1 MARVTD
7 TIGGRLDAVAP
18 TAEGRRVRGE
28 VAVITARVV
37 HRDAERASRHAAR
50 LGGVFDPV
58 SSLWQFR
65 ATSAFELQGGV
76 QELRFAGLLPLE
88 MRYHDQ
94 LAAVWVD
101 FDFGRRVMQWRPI
114 GAGAEV

>member
-1 MARVTD
+1 VARVTH
-7 TIGGRLDAVAP
+7 TIGGRLDAVVP
-18 TAEGRRVRGE
+18 TAERAAARGE

-37 HRDAERASRHAAR
+37 HRDAMRACREAAR

-58 SSLWQFR
+58 SSVWQFR

-88 MRYHDQ
+88 MRYRDQ

-101 FDFGRRVMQWRPI
+101 FDFGRRVMQWRPV
-114 GAGAEV
+114 GGRAEA

>member
-1 MARVTD
+1 VARVTD
-7 TIGGRLDAVAP
+7 IIGGRLDTVIP
-18 TAEGRRVRGE
+18 TAERRSARGE

-37 HRDAERASRHAAR
+37 HRDAQRAAREAAR
-50 LGGVFDPV
+50 LGGVFDPISCV
-58 SSLWQFR
+58 WQFR

-76 QELRFAGLLPLE
+76 QELRFSGLLPLE
-88 MRYHDQ
+88 MRYRDQ

-114 GAGAEV
+114 GARTEA

>member
-1 MARVTD
+1 VARVTD
-7 TIGGRLDAVAP
+7 TVGGRPSAVVP
-18 TAEGRRVRGE
+18 TAKGRSARDE

-37 HRDAERASRHAAR
+37 HRDAERAAREAAR

-58 SSLWQFR
+58 SCVWQFR

-76 QELRFAGLLPLE
+76 QDLRFAGILPLE
-88 MRYHDQ
+88 MRYRDQ

-101 FDFGRRVMQWRPI
+101 FDCGRRVMQWRPI
-114 GAGAEV
+114 GARVEA